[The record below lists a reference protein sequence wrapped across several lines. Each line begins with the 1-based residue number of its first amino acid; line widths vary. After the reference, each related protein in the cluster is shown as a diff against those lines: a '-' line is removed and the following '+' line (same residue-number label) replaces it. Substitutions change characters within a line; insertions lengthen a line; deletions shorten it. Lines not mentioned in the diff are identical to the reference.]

1 MFRNIPVMRM
11 VQEILEKVGYMFATT
26 PLLDPHSFQD
36 PRMVHVYTAFMK
48 ACTSLEGTAKQYH
61 VMFGGRRGGMHG
73 W

>member
-1 MFRNIPVMRM
+1 M
-11 VQEILEKVGYMFATT
+11 VQDFLEKVGYMFSTT

-36 PRMVHVYTAFMK
+36 PRMVHVYTAFME
-48 ACTSLEGTAKQYH
+48 ACTSLENTAKQYH